1 MCKCPL
7 ELEKRKRIF
16 KKVKRFSSFH
26 AKIVVEGFLVEYR
39 KNPGLG
45 LCTFLHCRSLGLG
58 GRAGDGWP
66 PVLGNGVGA
75 QHRALVGLERE
86 LLGQDPIL

>member
-7 ELEKRKRIF
+7 ELDKRKRIF
-16 KKVKRFSSFH
+16 KKQSKGFSSFH

-39 KNPGLG
+39 KKPGLG

-58 GRAGDGWP
+58 GQAGDGVATSPREQSWSAAQGP
-66 PVLGNGVGA
+66 GGA
-75 QHRALVGLERE
+75 
-86 LLGQDPIL
+86 